1 MVAFPLTPAL
11 SLGERG
17 KRAQIVCKSTAGY
30 GTAAH
35 GFYKTI
41 RRLFPLPK
49 GEGQGEG
56 KGGENRTVRL
66 NFTQRFHCMTPFTI
80 SAATESDVP
89 FLLAMIRELAEFE
102 HLAHEVEI
110 TAASLREA
118 LFGERPVAGALLAR
132 ADGQPA
138 GYAVYYRTFSTFVGR
153 AGVFLDDL
161 YVRPEYRKRGI
172 GRALLER
179 VAAADTTK
187 AGGGRLEWIALRW
200 NENAFRFY
208 RSLGA
213 KVMDDWALLR
223 MNGNEVRN
231 LVSAKVKVA
240 A

>member
-1 MVAFPLTPAL
+1 MT
-11 SLGERG
+11 
-17 KRAQIVCKSTAGY
+17 
-30 GTAAH
+30 
-35 GFYKTI
+35 
-41 RRLFPLPK
+41 LFA
-49 GEGQGEG
+49 
-56 KGGENRTVRL
+56 
-66 NFTQRFHCMTPFTI
+66 I
-80 SAATESDVP
+80 SSASETDVP
-89 FLLAMIRELAEFE
+89 ILLAMIRELAEFE

-132 ADGQPA
+132 VDGHVA

-161 YVRPEYRKRGI
+161 YVRPEFRKRGI

-179 VAAADTTK
+179 VAAVDAK
-187 AGGGRLEWIALRW
+187 AGGGRFEWIALRW

-223 MNGNEVRN
+223 MNGREISN
-231 LVSAKVKVA
+231 LVSAKVKVVA
-240 A
+240 